1 MLHDQNAKR
10 TAPSWEVLCYF
21 QETTFGGM
29 AENVGKLVGVVVMAA
44 LAVVVHV

>member
-10 TAPSWEVLCYF
+10 TAPSGEVLCYF
-21 QETTFGGM
+21 QETTFGGVG
-29 AENVGKLVGVVVMAA
+29 ENVGKSVGVVMAA